1 MYTKEELG
9 SKNLKELYE
18 IGSSLGISKYAHGS
32 RKPKAVIINEIVGS
46 SMTHEVTD
54 NATNEAIDVEI
65 VNESTSE
72 KSEMKVDEVIISQS
86 RVKYVE
92 SATVGTL
99 VAFRLSNGRVKSAK
113 IVKKSTSKRKF
124 MVETKYGA
132 QFIVSYDDVIWVKTG
147 TRWPKGVYNLMK
159 GFGDTDAKN
168 I

>member
-18 IGSSLGISKYAHGS
+18 IGSSLGISKYAHGA
-32 RKPKAVIINEIVGS
+32 RKSKAVIINEIVGS

-54 NATNEAIDVEI
+54 NATNEIIDVEI

>member
-1 MYTKEELG
+1 MYTNEELG

-32 RKPKAVIINEIVGS
+32 RKPKAVIINEIIGN
-46 SMTHEVTD
+46 SMTSKVTD
-54 NATNEAIDVEI
+54 NATNEVIDVEI

-86 RVKYVE
+86 RVKYIE

>member
-32 RKPKAVIINEIVGS
+32 RKPKAVIINEIIGN
-46 SMTHEVTD
+46 SMTSKPAD
-54 NATNEAIDVEI
+54 NATNEVIDVEI

>member
-18 IGSSLGISKYAHGS
+18 IGSSLGISKYAHGA
-32 RKPKAVIINEIVGS
+32 RKSKAVIINEIIGN
-46 SMTHEVTD
+46 SMTNKVTD
-54 NATNEAIDVEI
+54 NATNEVIDVEI

-86 RVKYVE
+86 RVKYIE

>member
-18 IGSSLGISKYAHGS
+18 IGSSLGISKYAHGA
-32 RKPKAVIINEIVGS
+32 RKSKAVIINEIIGS
-46 SMTHEVTD
+46 SMTHEATD
-54 NATNEAIDVEI
+54 NATNKIIDVEI

>member
-18 IGSSLGISKYAHGS
+18 IGSSLGISKYAHGA
-32 RKPKAVIINEIVGS
+32 RKSKAVIINEIIGS
-46 SMTHEVTD
+46 SMTHESTD
-54 NATNEAIDVEI
+54 NATNEVIDVEI

>member
-18 IGSSLGISKYAHGS
+18 IGSSLGISKYAHGA
-32 RKPKAVIINEIVGS
+32 RKSKAVIINEIIGS
-46 SMTHEVTD
+46 SMTHEVTN
-54 NATNEAIDVEI
+54 NATNEVIDVEI

>member
-18 IGSSLGISKYAHGS
+18 IGSNLGISKYAHGA
-32 RKPKAVIINEIVGS
+32 RKSKAVIINEIIGN
-46 SMTHEVTD
+46 SMTSKPAD
-54 NATNEAIDVEI
+54 NATNEVIDVEI

-72 KSEMKVDEVIISQS
+72 KSEMKVDDVIISQS

>member
-18 IGSSLGISKYAHGS
+18 IGSSLGISKYAHGA
-32 RKPKAVIINEIVGS
+32 RKSKAVIINEIIGN
-46 SMTHEVTD
+46 SMTSKAAD
-54 NATNEAIDVEI
+54 NATNEVIDVEI

-86 RVKYVE
+86 RAKYVE

>member
-32 RKPKAVIINEIVGS
+32 RKSKAVIINEIIGN
-46 SMTHEVTD
+46 SMTNKVTD
-54 NATNEAIDVEI
+54 NATNEVIDVEI

-86 RVKYVE
+86 RAKYVE

>member
-9 SKNLKELYE
+9 SKNLKELYG
-18 IGSSLGISKYAHGS
+18 IGSSLGISKYAHGV
-32 RKPKAVIINEIVGS
+32 RKSKAVIINEIIGN
-46 SMTHEVTD
+46 SMTSKVED
-54 NATNEAIDVEI
+54 NVTNEVIDVEI

-86 RVKYVE
+86 RVKYIE

>member
-54 NATNEAIDVEI
+54 NVTNEAIDVEI

>member
-18 IGSSLGISKYAHGS
+18 IGGSLGISKYAHGA
-32 RKPKAVIINEIVGS
+32 RKSKAVIINEIIGN
-46 SMTHEVTD
+46 SMTSKVTD
-54 NATNEAIDVEI
+54 NATNEVIDVEI

-86 RVKYVE
+86 RVKYIE

>member
-18 IGSSLGISKYAHGS
+18 IGNSLGISKYAHGA
-32 RKPKAVIINEIVGS
+32 RKSKAVIINEIIGN
-46 SMTHEVTD
+46 SMTNKVTD
-54 NATNEAIDVEI
+54 NATNEVIDVEI

-86 RVKYVE
+86 RVKYIE